1 MGPAPVGGPSGCPV
15 SVLQPFGR
23 IRDLVE
29 QDLVGRLG
37 GTVGP
42 PGPPHG
48 AGHSPH
54 PKAVGFVPRQRR
66 PPPQGNEAP
75 VRPLLG
81 EGVREGGHPVP
92 APASWGESRP
102 ISHEEV
108 AHPPVAEGVPA
119 PDLGQVQVRPRPR
132 QEAEGHHEP
141 LGDLPAVRVR
151 RHGGGGGR
159 LRGVVA
165 QVLPPAPRGGQHEGP
180 APPSPPPVS
189 TSSSSSS
196 SSTGPPG
203 VRSPLEQ
210 RPQGR
215 LHRGVPSRRSG
226 GGIVQ
231 PRLPQRLAGPGGVDV
246 GQDGEEAVEGAGASG
261 GRRDRIMGLPPR
273 PVSDP
278 VPGCRP
284 RREHQLDGRVVLV
297 VIVAANG
304 HGSRRRKLGCPH
316 PPRPPLPPPPAA
328 AILRPPPLEP
338 VRRGLVLVAAAPQQ
352 VDGASRGRAVT
363 VP

>member
-23 IRDLVE
+23 IRDVVE

-48 AGHSPH
+48 AGHSAH

-180 APPSPPPVS
+180 VPPSPPPVS

-215 LHRGVPSRRSG
+215 LHRGVLREGPRGGQLSRALSTF
-226 GGIVQ
+226 
-231 PRLPQRLAGPGGVDV
+231 LA
-246 GQDGEEAVEGAGASG
+246 A
-261 GRRDRIMGLPPR
+261 R
-273 PVSDP
+273 
-278 VPGCRP
+278 
-284 RREHQLDGRVVLV
+284 
-297 VIVAANG
+297 G
-304 HGSRRRKLGCPH
+304 HC
-316 PPRPPLPPPPAA
+316 
-328 AILRPPPLEP
+328 
-338 VRRGLVLVAAAPQQ
+338 LVLLDLSGVPSAAGSSCSLGRKQ
-352 VDGASRGRAVT
+352 SRSLQSCISSSKCSCSYA
-363 VP
+363 